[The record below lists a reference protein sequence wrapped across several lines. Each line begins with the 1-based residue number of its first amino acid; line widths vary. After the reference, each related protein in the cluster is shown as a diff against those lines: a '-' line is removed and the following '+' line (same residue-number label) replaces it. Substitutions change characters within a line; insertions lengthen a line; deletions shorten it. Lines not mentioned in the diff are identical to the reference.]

1 MHIRHLLIAAIAA
14 AVAACVSAEEDPA
27 VAMARSDLA
36 TRLQV
41 RPEAV
46 NVIER
51 TEKTWPNGSLGCP
64 QPGMQYTQSLVEGSL
79 LVLEVQGDRYNYHAG
94 GGRDYFLCA
103 KLRVA
108 PGGITRGADVEPTQG
123 K

>member
-1 MHIRHLLIAAIAA
+1 MIFRNLLIAAIAA
-14 AVAACVSAEEDPA
+14 GMAACVSAGEDPA

-41 RPEAV
+41 QPEDV
-46 NVIER
+46 TVIER
-51 TEKTWPNGSLGCP
+51 TEKTWPNGSMGCP

-79 LVLEVQGDRYNYHAG
+79 LVLEVRGDRYNYHAG

-103 KLRVA
+103 KLRA
-108 PGGITRGADVEPTQG
+108 AAGGITRGADVEPAQG